1 MTATARKR
9 TRTPKPSGLPAWSP
23 PLLNALRWPERIKV
37 SDWADRYRELD
48 PMTSAEAGRWD
59 TARAPYQREWMD
71 SALLSWVSQITVM
84 KSTQVGGTEFIL
96 NVLAHAI
103 CEDPGPILYVLP
115 NKEEGEKFYEERL
128 LPLVQL
134 CAPLR
139 AQLTNRKHD
148 AKKRS
153 LLFRRCR
160 FRVRSAGVAMELAQF
175 PARYLAGDECDKW
188 PRWTGSEA
196 APFELA
202 QQRQDTY
209 PNAKTLLGSTPVLEQ
224 GMINREFLAGD
235 RRRYYVPCPHCHG
248 YQVLRWQNMKKPEDV
263 HTEQQMVECKR
274 AWFVCEKC
282 SGIIEQH
289 HQRRMLEL
297 GAWVPERLAPDG
309 NVDDLLQNGRLV
321 VPEDRHHHRSYHIW
335 AAYSPFPGA
344 AWWKIMARWLKAHGD
359 PSALQNFVNSILG
372 EPWVEKVDEPKV
384 SMLRECVAG
393 YQRGEVPA
401 GAQVITAGVD
411 VQKRFLAFTIRGW
424 GLQME
429 SWLLD
434 HGRVDNFDQLAA
446 ALFARDW
453 PRALMIRGVFID
465 SQYRQ
470 PEVIDFARKYPAV
483 VKLLKGDEFED
494 PRPFNVSKI
503 ERHPRTGAA
512 IGIQLWRVNVGLF
525 KDELAAAIKLSGE
538 SGAFHVYRDAG
549 DDYLNEMTSEHK
561 VLERQGKRGT
571 PVERWQKKHGRAQN
585 HFWDTEVYNRA
596 IAKLLRIDSLR
607 ESAAVARR
615 PTRDPRR
622 ERGGMAGFGGALL

>member
-1 MTATARKR
+1 
-9 TRTPKPSGLPAWSP
+9 
-23 PLLNALRWPERIKV
+23 
-37 SDWADRYRELD
+37 
-48 PMTSAEAGRWD
+48 MTSAEAGRWD

-71 SALLSWVSQITVM
+71 SALLSWVVQITVM

-128 LPLVQL
+128 LPMVQL

-148 AKKRS
+148 SKKRS

-224 GMINREFLAGD
+224 GMINREFQAGD
-235 RRRYYVPCPHCHG
+235 RRRYYVPCPHCNG
-248 YQVLRWQNMKKPEDV
+248 YQVLRWHNMRKPEDV
-263 HTEQQMVECKR
+263 TTEEQMVACKR

-289 HQRRMLEL
+289 HQRRMLER

-309 NVDDLLQNGRLV
+309 NVDDLLQDGVLV

-335 AAYSPFPGA
+335 AAYSPFPGG
-344 AWWKIMARWLKAHGD
+344 AWWKIMARWLKAYGD
-359 PSALQNFVNSILG
+359 PAALQNFVNSILG
-372 EPWVEKVDEPKV
+372 EPWVEKVDEPK
-384 SMLRECVAG
+384 SDKLQECLAN
-393 YQRGEVPA
+393 YQRGEVPE
-401 GAQVITAGVD
+401 GVQVLTAAVD
-411 VQKRFLAFTIRGW
+411 VQKRFLAYTIRGW
-424 GLQME
+424 GLDME

-434 HGRVDNFDQLAA
+434 HGRVDNFDQLTA
-446 ALFARDW
+446 ALFARPW
-453 PRALMIRGVFID
+453 PRALMLRGVFCD

-470 PEVIDFARKYPAV
+470 SEVIDWARKHPI
-483 VKLLKGDEFED
+483 VKLLKGDEFDD
-494 PRPFNVSKI
+494 PRPFSMSKI
-503 ERHPRTGAA
+503 DRHPKTGQP
-512 IGIQLWRVNVGLF
+512 IGLQLWSVNVGLF
-525 KDELAAAIKLSGE
+525 KDELAGALNLSDGGE
-538 SGAFHVYRDAG
+538 AGAFHVYRDV
-549 DDYLNEMTSEHK
+549 DKDYLSEMTSERK
-561 VLERQGKRGT
+561 ILIRKDKGE
-571 PVERWQKKHGRAQN
+571 PVERWVKKHGRAQN
-585 HFWDTEVYNRA
+585 HYWDTEVYNRA
-596 IAKLLRIDSLR
+596 LAKLLRIDTLR
-607 ESAAVARR
+607 AGGERR
-615 PTRDPRR
+615 QRPRVSR
-622 ERGGMAGFGGALL
+622 PENNAPQSGGRLLWHRT